1 VTELS
6 WTIAAMAAVTY
17 GARAWGLW
25 LPATRPRGFA
35 RRFLDGVPV
44 AVFAGLAASGLPG
57 AGPLDGAWRLA
68 AATVTVLA
76 VARTRAL
83 APGLLAGL
91 VLYLAARALGWA

>member
-1 VTELS
+1 MSELT
-6 WTIAAMAAVTY
+6 WTIVAMAAVTY

-35 RRFLDGVPV
+35 RRFLDRVPV
-44 AVFAGLAASGLPG
+44 AVFAGLAATGLPG

-68 AATVTVLA
+68 AATVTVLV

-91 VLYLAARALGWA
+91 ALYLAARALGWA

>member
-1 VTELS
+1 MSDLS

-17 GARAWGLW
+17 GARAWGLG
-25 LPATRPRGFA
+25 LPTTRPRGFA
-35 RRFLDGVPV
+35 RRFLDHVPA

-57 AGPLDGAWRLA
+57 AGPVDGAWRLA
-68 AATVTVLA
+68 AATVTVLV

-91 VLYLAARALGWA
+91 MLYLAARALGWA